1 MAQFQCMDA
10 RLDTLSDELC
20 QVNTCVDR
28 IPRRLARFGGFA
40 ASPSPYL
47 KASTD
52 EDSDVGAN
60 YEDEDVSSANDDE
73 MMTSQ

>member
-28 IPRRLARFGGFA
+28 IARQQARFGGFA

-47 KASTD
+47 KASTNK
-52 EDSDVGAN
+52 DSDVGAN
-60 YEDEDVSSANDDE
+60 YEDGDASSANDDE
-73 MMTSQ
+73 MTTSQ